1 MHSHFEKFTQFRTTE
16 SKNLSSLTLPIFQI
30 HSLLLKYA
38 KFVLNFKSLALAGV
52 AQWIE
57 HWPVNQRIAGLIPSQ
72 GTCLG
77 CRQSPWWGGA

>member
-38 KFVLNFKSLALAGV
+38 KFVLNFFIRCYLFISERGERRKKREGKKHQSVVASHAPPQACALTG
-52 AQWIE
+52 
-57 HWPVNQRIAGLIPSQ
+57 N
-72 GTCLG
+72 
-77 CRQSPWWGGA
+77 